1 MTTQFEIH
9 ARDLRPLSSQR
20 RGSCARGSDAGT
32 RHIWVADQPSREQ
45 LLETLTHEIA
55 HGLMPWREDHTAR
68 WLQLHVATLKAFT
81 GAADAA
87 AVGNVAAVQYDL
99 RPTETL
105 RSTRKPQDGS

>member
-1 MTTQFEIH
+1 
-9 ARDLRPLSSQR
+9 
-20 RGSCARGSDAGT
+20 
-32 RHIWVADQPSREQ
+32 
-45 LLETLTHEIA
+45 
-55 HGLMPWREDHTAR
+55 MPWREDHTAR